1 MVWLAITIL
10 GSLGFLQTVRWMQHA
25 EVNLS
30 VAFLVNYAM
39 AALFYAVGF
48 AGVGP
53 SVDSKVALLGIASGV
68 LYVCNVY
75 LISALIRRIGLA
87 LLASV
92 MSLSV
97 CVPVLASIVYGDPWR
112 GQVAGLTIALIA
124 LPILATARAGIGE
137 ARAQVSGTHRVI
149 LVLVCF
155 FAMGAE
161 GALLKSARQFG
172 DGSYQWVYL
181 PALFVTAAIVSAGP
195 VVVRSTRKLTRAGLV
210 AGLILGGCN
219 ILANYAGTQAVR
231 LLDGPV
237 VFPIRQMGIVLGAT
251 LVGWLWWREKLSRR
265 AVIGIVLTV
274 LATLALALPGLI
286 E

>member
-1 MVWLAITIL
+1 MIWLAIAIL
-10 GSLGFLQTVRWMQHA
+10 GSLGFLQTLRWMQHA

-39 AALFYAVGF
+39 AGVFYAIGF

-53 SVDSKVALLGIASGV
+53 AVDGKVAMLGIASGV

-75 LISALIRRIGLA
+75 LISAAIRRVGMA

-97 CVPVLASIVYGDPWR
+97 CVPVFASIAYGDPWR
-112 GQVAGLTIALIA
+112 SQVAGLAIALVA
-124 LPILATARAGIGE
+124 LPVLATARAGTGE
-137 ARAQVSGTHRVI
+137 TRAQASSARRVI

-161 GALLKSARQFG
+161 GTLLKSARQFG
-172 DGSYQWVYL
+172 DGSYEWVYL

-195 VVVRSTRKLTRAGLV
+195 VLAMSTRKLNRAGLV

-219 ILANYAGTQAVR
+219 ILANYGATQAVR

-237 VFPIRQMGIVLGAT
+237 IFPVRQMGIVLGAT
-251 LVGWLWWREKLSRR
+251 LIGWLWWREKLSRR

-274 LATLALALPGLI
+274 LATLALSLPGLL